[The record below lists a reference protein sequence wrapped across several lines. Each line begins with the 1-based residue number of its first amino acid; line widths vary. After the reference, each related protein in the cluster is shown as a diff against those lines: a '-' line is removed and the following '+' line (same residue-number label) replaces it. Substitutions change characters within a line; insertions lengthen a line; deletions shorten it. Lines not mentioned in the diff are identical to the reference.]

1 MIIRKL
7 RKMTAIT
14 TSLSLL
20 VTLLL
25 ASGVPSISQASA
37 AETGNSEMPVLKTGN
52 WDDLKINWT
61 TPASG
66 TDFNGAPVGNGY
78 FGAKVSGGVATEILQ
93 LNDKTFNSGEPFNRS
108 DPNRITALDAT
119 RSLLAGA
126 DTATTVTDRENK
138 LKSAET
144 AAMGMWGSEKL
155 AEFLPIGN
163 IVLDVPNTTG
173 YTNYDRELHLDKSIV
188 TTKYKVGNT
197 TYTREVFASNP
208 DRVMVV
214 RMTNDSGQPMSMTAK
229 MELPAEMNTHGTVSS
244 SGSEIQMTGTAPY
257 DDYASQWENGRGMT
271 FDARLRARTTG
282 GTITAVDGNLNISNA
297 AVIELLYADATS
309 YKDPFTNPN
318 PSQGGNNPTPIV
330 TGLMDAAFAKTYT
343 QLLDVHQAD
352 HRSLF
357 RRLWT
362 EANGNSKP
370 FTLTYQYA
378 RYVSIAGSRANTFDR
393 PLNQNGMW
401 MNKWYTNS
409 YGAHWFNENVE
420 KTYTLIEAGNLRE
433 NGDPL
438 WKYLK
443 NLSINGAK
451 TAQSDFGF
459 DGWMVPQASDLW
471 AKTELSAGD
480 NEWAIWLTGGM
491 WLMFNMY
498 DHYRFTQDK
507 SYLQGTAFP
516 LMKGSAEF
524 ALDLLV
530 TNKDG
535 YLVASPSSSPETKY
549 VLSDGTPIAV
559 SQGSTIDMTVIRE
572 LFENVLEAG
581 NILEANSPAE
591 VDLLNRIRT
600 ALPKLLPYQI
610 GSSGEIKEWNNDYSI
625 VDPSHRH
632 ASHLI
637 GVGFL
642 DQITKKYT
650 PELFNAVKV
659 SLNMRGSGG
668 YHPDSAF
675 MWARL
680 YDGDRAI
687 SLADIYPTS
696 EFVNEWQVRGGYY
709 PELFVQSHVDNII
722 DLLPALPST
731 WTTGNFSGIMARG
744 GFEVGVSWTQSR
756 ATSIQVKSLA
766 GTRAKLSYPNIA
778 GAIVTNQD
786 GQNVAYTTDS
796 SNQISFD
803 TQVGDVYT
811 ISSIPSKDGQLYT
824 LKMKISGQMLEI
836 AGASSDEQASLIQM
850 PSSGATN
857 QQWQVVS
864 LGNGYN
870 KIVNSKS
877 NKAIAVL
884 GASASD
890 GAQLVQQTYTADA
903 DLTDEWQLVD
913 QANGYYKLVNRGS
926 GKALTVPSASSVSGT
941 QLVQSSLT
949 NADNQLVKVNP
960 VSDPFDQKTFNL
972 TVQNSQLRMDVDGG
986 SNADGTKIIQWSAGT
1001 ALNQQWKFIKT
1012 DPGYYKII
1020 SQKSS
1025 KVLVVE
1031 NASTVDGAGIVQN
1044 GYTQDANYND
1054 EWSVVDVGDGFFQLQ
1069 NRGSGKVIE
1078 IPGSSQAGGVQ
1089 FVQRTAGTG
1098 SNQKFLLSFDRT
1110 TNDNATGLGNDQF
1123 MYGQD
1128 WGYTASESGA
1138 YSGDNHYSNVAD
1150 AYVLL
1155 RFTGSK
1161 VKLYGAKNN
1170 NQGIAAIS
1178 IDDGPE
1184 SLVDTYAPSRS
1195 DQHLLF
1201 ESKDLANQEHVLRIR
1216 VTGQKSASA
1225 NNTFV
1230 SIDRADIQ
1238 SRIEK
1243 SAVGNYFSQSTE
1255 KINGVDHTVITLNY
1269 TGDDAGDA
1277 VRAAIEAAKVAP
1289 KPVILDFPAGIYP
1302 FKAST
1307 ANNAQ
1312 YYISNASSSGQTPGG
1327 WRKVGLLFKDIS
1339 DLTIRGNGSTL
1350 LFHGVMTPIVFD
1362 HATNVKVNGIN
1373 IDFNRPVVSEMTVT
1387 EVGTNYMKASIHPDS
1402 WYTIPNNQLS
1412 WIGEENWTQNGTQ
1425 NVGAVQEYDPLT
1437 KKTWRVGNPLNS
1449 VTNAQDLGN
1458 RVVQFNYAS
1467 SPNVT
1472 VGHTFQLRDTTRR
1485 EQGTLIYRSKDIT
1498 WTDVNFYA
1506 APGLGIISQYS
1517 ENLTLDRLN
1526 FAPKAGSGRT
1536 NASMADFLQVSG
1548 SKGDIRVMNSHF
1560 AGAHD
1565 DGINVHGTHLQI
1577 VQIPASNQVKVQF
1590 MHPESWGFDAFA
1602 VGDTIEY
1609 INKSTLLS
1617 KESAVVTGVT
1627 RVDDTQIILTLDKTV
1642 PASVTANEYVVENTT
1657 WTPNVTITNSTFE
1670 TIPTRGI
1677 LMTTSGAVR
1686 IEDNTFN
1693 GMPMSAIL
1701 IADDA
1706 NSWYESGMVKDVVIR
1721 NNTFNNNGNAVI
1733 SVEPS
1738 TSLANPNKTVHSHI
1752 VVDGNQ
1758 FNQSSGNSAIYAK
1771 SVDGFTFTNN
1781 TANQG
1786 GLDLAF
1792 DASKAITVTG
1802 NSFAQSDVDKKISFN
1817 QMIAGTDSVEASQG
1831 FVVTRTNDYTPI
1843 VTDPNDI
1850 PQSEMTAT
1858 TTSNRSGN
1866 EASNAIDGDP
1876 STIWHTEWDPKANL
1890 PQSITLDLGKS
1901 TVISK
1906 LRYLPRQNGESNGN
1920 ITSYELSAS
1929 VDGTSF
1935 TPFASGTWSDDS
1947 SEKSAVF
1954 APVLSRYL
1962 KLSATAGH
1970 GGFASAAE
1978 LHVGKEASNIHYQ
1991 ELVDLIANVQSKHD
2005 SAVEGN
2011 GNGQYPVGSR
2021 QTLQAAIDAANLALG
2036 ALTQQE
2042 IDQAKD
2048 DLNQAL
2054 RAFEASVIGQVQVAS
2069 LNITSVGNV
2078 STITTKG
2085 GSLPLGVMVLPTNAT
2100 NQTVTWAVYE
2110 ADGAVT
2116 DKAIINL
2123 TGLLTAVKNGT
2134 VKVVA
2139 TANDGS
2145 AVIGVKAISI
2155 SGQNDNSGTSPVNV
2169 TSIAVTS
2176 ASTSINVKG
2185 GSLPLGV
2192 MVLPTNA
2199 TNQTVTWAVYEVDGA
2214 VTDKALI
2221 NLTGLLTAVKNG
2233 TVKVVATATDG
2244 SAVIGVKSISI
2255 SGQNDNPGTNPGSGG
2270 FIGSGNPT
2278 LPPVKEDPTKYVPK
2292 DTELRIEP
2300 VQENQTGVTAIINR
2314 ERLAQKL
2321 ADLKAAGSSI
2331 LNFEMSG
2338 EYEKNAV
2345 QLPLD
2350 ILYNSMKENKGTL
2363 LTLRSHLG
2371 SYNLPLSI
2379 LNREDV
2385 ASAVDTEGAVL
2396 IISMDKAKSQHE
2408 QQFDQSISENG
2419 MKRVSDMIDYKV
2431 ILKAKDKE
2439 VEIANFGNRFITRVM
2454 NVDGAIQDA
2463 SIATAVVYDPVT
2475 GELKFV
2481 PSVFSVKNG
2490 KTEATITRNTNS
2502 LYAIVQNKKTFDD
2515 MYGHW
2520 AQKDVENLAS
2530 KMVIDG
2536 TTDRTYTPEMQVT
2549 RAQFA
2554 ALLVRGLGLRAEV
2567 TPSVFTDVAATQWYA
2582 SEVGTA
2588 AKYGLVQGVGEG
2600 RFNPDQLITREQM
2613 VVMMMKAVHLV
2624 QGESIPEAVVNNQF
2638 SDQDQLS
2645 DYARRAVAEAV
2656 SKDLVHGKTETT
2668 FAPQDAATR
2677 AEAAVLIKQAMQ
2689 YLKLIN

>member
-1 MIIRKL
+1 MRIRKL

-14 TSLSLL
+14 TSLSML
-20 VTLLL
+20 VTLLF

-37 AETGNSEMPVLKTGN
+37 AETGNSEMPVLKKGN
-52 WDDLKINWT
+52 WDDLKINWS

-173 YTNYDRELHLDKSIV
+173 YTDYNRELHLDKSMV

-438 WKYLK
+438 WKYLG

-549 VLSDGTPIAV
+549 VLSDGTAIAV

-696 EFVNEWQVRGGYY
+696 EFVNEWQVRGAYY
-709 PELFVQSHVDNII
+709 PELFVQSQVDNII
-722 DLLPALPST
+722 DILPALPST
-731 WTTGNFSGIMARG
+731 WTTGNFSGIVARG
-744 GFEVGVSWTQSR
+744 GFEVGVDWTKSR

-778 GAIVTNQD
+778 GAIVTNQA
-786 GQNVAYTTDS
+786 GQNVTYTTDS

-811 ISSIPSKDGQLYT
+811 ISSIPSKDGQLYS
-824 LKMKISGQMLEI
+824 LKMKISGQMLDI

-884 GASASD
+884 GASTSD
-890 GAQLVQQTYTADA
+890 GALLVQQTYTADA
-903 DLTDEWQLVD
+903 DLNDEWQLVD

-926 GKALTVPSASSVSGT
+926 GKALTVPSASSASGT

-986 SNADGTKIIQWSAGT
+986 SSADGTKIIQWSAGT
-1001 ALNQQWKFIKT
+1001 GPNQQWLFMKT
-1012 DPGYYKII
+1012 DPGYYKIVSRI
-1020 SQKSS
+1020 SS
-1025 KVLVVE
+1025 KVLAVQ
-1031 NASTVDGAGIVQN
+1031 NASVADGAGIVQV
-1044 GYTQDANYND
+1044 GYTKDATYND
-1054 EWSVVDVGDGFFQLQ
+1054 EWSILDAGDGYYQFN
-1069 NRGSGKVIE
+1069 NRLSGKVIE
-1078 IPGSSQAGGVQ
+1078 IPGSSTSGGVQ

-1098 SNQKFLLSFDRT
+1098 SNQKFQFSFDRT
-1110 TNDNATGLGNDQF
+1110 VNDNVTGAGADQF
-1123 MYGQD
+1123 VYGPD
-1128 WGYTASESGA
+1128 WGYAASESGA
-1138 YSGDNHYSNVAD
+1138 FSGDNHYSNTSD
-1150 AYVLL
+1150 AYALL
-1155 RFTGSK
+1155 YFTGSK
-1161 VKLYGAKNN
+1161 VQLYGAKNN

-1184 SLVDTYAPSRS
+1184 TLVDTYASSRS
-1195 DQHLLF
+1195 DQQLLF
-1201 ESKDLANQEHVLRIR
+1201 ESKNLANQGHVLRIR
-1216 VTGQKSASA
+1216 LTGQKSASA

-1238 SRIEK
+1238 SRIV
-1243 SAVGNYFSQSTE
+1243 A
-1255 KINGVDHTVITLNY
+1255 
-1269 TGDDAGDA
+1269 AG
-1277 VRAAIEAAKVAP
+1277 
-1289 KPVILDFPAGIYP
+1289 
-1302 FKAST
+1302 
-1307 ANNAQ
+1307 
-1312 YYISNASSSGQTPGG
+1312 
-1327 WRKVGLLFKDIS
+1327 
-1339 DLTIRGNGSTL
+1339 
-1350 LFHGVMTPIVFD
+1350 
-1362 HATNVKVNGIN
+1362 
-1373 IDFNRPVVSEMTVT
+1373 
-1387 EVGTNYMKASIHPDS
+1387 
-1402 WYTIPNNQLS
+1402 
-1412 WIGEENWTQNGTQ
+1412 
-1425 NVGAVQEYDPLT
+1425 YDP
-1437 KKTWRVGNPLNS
+1437 
-1449 VTNAQDLGN
+1449 
-1458 RVVQFNYAS
+1458 
-1467 SPNVT
+1467 
-1472 VGHTFQLRDTTRR
+1472 
-1485 EQGTLIYRSKDIT
+1485 
-1498 WTDVNFYA
+1498 
-1506 APGLGIISQYS
+1506 
-1517 ENLTLDRLN
+1517 
-1526 FAPKAGSGRT
+1526 
-1536 NASMADFLQVSG
+1536 
-1548 SKGDIRVMNSHF
+1548 
-1560 AGAHD
+1560 
-1565 DGINVHGTHLQI
+1565 
-1577 VQIPASNQVKVQF
+1577 
-1590 MHPESWGFDAFA
+1590 
-1602 VGDTIEY
+1602 
-1609 INKSTLLS
+1609 
-1617 KESAVVTGVT
+1617 
-1627 RVDDTQIILTLDKTV
+1627 
-1642 PASVTANEYVVENTT
+1642 NE
-1657 WTPNVTITNSTFE
+1657 
-1670 TIPTRGI
+1670 
-1677 LMTTSGAVR
+1677 
-1686 IEDNTFN
+1686 
-1693 GMPMSAIL
+1693 
-1701 IADDA
+1701 
-1706 NSWYESGMVKDVVIR
+1706 
-1721 NNTFNNNGNAVI
+1721 
-1733 SVEPS
+1733 
-1738 TSLANPNKTVHSHI
+1738 
-1752 VVDGNQ
+1752 
-1758 FNQSSGNSAIYAK
+1758 
-1771 SVDGFTFTNN
+1771 
-1781 TANQG
+1781 
-1786 GLDLAF
+1786 
-1792 DASKAITVTG
+1792 
-1802 NSFAQSDVDKKISFN
+1802 
-1817 QMIAGTDSVEASQG
+1817 
-1831 FVVTRTNDYTPI
+1831 
-1843 VTDPNDI
+1843 I
-1850 PQSEMTAT
+1850 PQNEMTAIS
-1858 TTSNRSGN
+1858 TSQHSGN
-1866 EASNAIDGDP
+1866 EATKAIDGNLA
-1876 STIWHTEWDPKANL
+1876 TFWHTEWDSSGNV
-1890 PQSITLDLGKS
+1890 PQSITLDLGGAY
-1901 TVISK
+1901 VVSK
-1906 LRYLPRQNGESNGN
+1906 LKYLPRQDGNANGN
-1920 ITSYELSAS
+1920 ITAYEISTS
-1929 VDGTSF
+1929 VDGVTF
-1935 TPFASGTWSDDS
+1935 NTAASGTWNDDS
-1947 SEKSAVF
+1947 TEKSAEF
-1954 APVLSRYL
+1954 APVASRYV

-1970 GGFASAAE
+1970 GGYASAAE
-1978 LHVGKEASNIHYQ
+1978 FNVSKDVSDLQYQ
-1991 ELVDLIANVQSKHD
+1991 ELAALVADAQVKHD
-2005 SAVEGN
+2005 GAVEGS
-2011 GNGQYPVGSR
+2011 GNGQYPAGAK
-2021 QTLQAAIDAANLALG
+2021 QTLQTAIDAAQQAANNGSA
-2036 ALTQQE
+2036 TQQQLQ
-2042 IDQAKD
+2042 QAAD
-2048 DLNQAL
+2048 ALNAAL
-2054 RAFEASVIGQVQVAS
+2054 EQFEASVIGQATVAS
-2069 LNITSVGNV
+2069 INITSA
-2078 STITTKG
+2078 SSAITVKG
-2085 GSLPLGVMVLPTNAT
+2085 GSLLLSAEVLPANAV
-2100 NQTVTWAVYE
+2100 NKTVTWAVYE
-2110 ADGAVT
+2110 VDGTATDKAIINQSGVLKAVKDGTVKVAAAATDGSGVRGETSIQISGQNVNPDPGTDPVNVASINIISASSAITVKGGSLPLSAMVLPVHATNPSVTWAVYEVDGAVT
-2116 DKAIINL
+2116 DKAIINPI
-2123 TGLLTAVKNGT
+2123 GLLKAVKDGT

-2139 TANDGS
+2139 TATDGS
-2145 AVIGVKAISI
+2145 AVFGVKAISI
-2155 SGQNDNSGTSPVNV
+2155 SGQNDNSGTGPVNV

-2199 TNQTVTWAVYEVDGA
+2199 TNQTVTWAVYEADGA
-2214 VTDKALI
+2214 TVTDKAII
-2221 NLTGLLTAVKNG
+2221 NLTGVLKAVKDG

-2244 SAVIGVKSISI
+2244 SAVFGVKAISI
-2255 SGQNDNPGTNPGSGG
+2255 SGQNDNSGPGPSSGSGSSSS
-2270 FIGSGNPT
+2270 SGNPT
-2278 LPPVKEDPTKYVPK
+2278 APPVKEDPTKYVIK

-2300 VQENQTGVTAIINR
+2300 VKENQTGVTAIINR

-2331 LNFEMSG
+2331 LNFDMPG
-2338 EYEKNAV
+2338 EYGRNAAE
-2345 QLPLD
+2345 LPLD
-2350 ILYNSMKENKGTL
+2350 ILYNSMKENKGTV

-2385 ASAVDTEGAVL
+2385 ASAVNTEGAVL
-2396 IISMDKAKSQHE
+2396 IIRMDKAKSKQE
-2408 QQFDQSISENG
+2408 KQFEQSIAKEG

-2431 ILKAKDKE
+2431 ILKAKDQE
-2439 VEIANFGNRFITRVM
+2439 VEITNFGNHFIKRVM
-2454 NVDGAIQDA
+2454 NVDGTIQDS

-2475 GELKFV
+2475 GEMKFV
-2481 PSVFSVKNG
+2481 PSVFTVKNG

-2515 MYGHW
+2515 MIGHW

-2554 ALLVRGLGLRAEV
+2554 ALLVRGLGLRAET

-2624 QGESIPEAVVNNQF
+2624 QGEAKAEAVANNPF

-2645 DYARRAVAEAV
+2645 DYARSAVVEAA
-2656 SKDLVHGKTETT
+2656 SKGLVHGKTETT